1 MTAPAGELRAVAI
14 IPARIGSTRLPRKM
28 LLSETG
34 RCLFEHTYE
43 AVVSANAFVDV
54 VVATDSPEIAAAAQR
69 AGIPAR
75 LTRADHPSGT
85 DRVFEA
91 WQALCA
97 EGGPARAARVV
108 VNVQGDEPD
117 IAPADLAA
125 LVGAFV
131 DPKIE
136 LATLAAPVES
146 EEEAQ
151 RASVVKVVCDRDGD
165 ALYFSRAPLP
175 NRGQARID
183 VASVPVSAVLRRH
196 IGVYAFTPSALQRF
210 CALPIGNLEA
220 HENLEQLRW
229 LEAGRR
235 MRVVAA
241 SHVPHGIDTAE
252 DYARFVARS
261 RTSATSTDPDHKKAR
276 A

>member
-1 MTAPAGELRAVAI
+1 MNGAASGPSAVAI

-28 LLSETG
+28 LLRETG

-43 AVVSANAFVDV
+43 AVVSSGAFVDV
-54 VVATDSPEIAAAAQR
+54 VVATDSPEILEVATR
-69 AGIPAR
+69 ARIPAR
-75 LTRADHPSGT
+75 MTRVDHASGT

-91 WQALCA
+91 WQALHA
-97 EGGPARAARVV
+97 ERGPAGSARVI

-125 LVGAFV
+125 LVRAFV
-131 DPKIE
+131 DGAIE
-136 LATLAAPVES
+136 IATLAAPIAS
-146 EEEAQ
+146 AEEAA
-151 RASVVKVVCDRDGD
+151 RPSVVKVVCDRDGD
-165 ALYFSRAPLP
+165 ALYFSRAALP
-175 NRGQARID
+175 TRGQARAE
-183 VASVPVSAVLRRH
+183 VASLPVSAVLRRH

-210 CALPIGNLEA
+210 CALPIGILEA

-229 LEAGRR
+229 LEAGGR

-241 SHVPHGIDTAE
+241 SHLPHGIDTAE
-252 DYARFVARS
+252 DYARFVS
-261 RTSATSTDPDHKKAR
+261 RLRTATGNSTTDSTKAR